1 MRKRIIRY
9 ARIAVGAA
17 FLAMPLASV
26 ATAQDV
32 GRTAPDMER
41 NDGMDFGWIGLLGL
55 AGLLGLRGR
64 ARDHFSSTATSP
76 ARPA

>member
-1 MRKRIIRY
+1 MRKRITRY

-32 GRTAPDMER
+32 GRTTDMER
-41 NDGMDFGWIGLLGL
+41 DDGMDFGWIGLLGL

-64 ARDHFSSTATSP
+64 ARDAYSSTATSS